1 MDTLTLKQLR
11 AFATVC
17 ETGSITEAS
26 DRLSLS
32 APAVHTQLKLL
43 ESCVNSKLLNRTKNK
58 RMTPTEAGKALL
70 FAQAKIFGA
79 LEHAMDE
86 VAAIDR
92 GLRGFVRLGVVS
104 TGKYFA
110 PHILAQLNKDLPDVD
125 IDLMVGNRN
134 HIIDA
139 LSDGQLD
146 FAIMGRPPRIK
157 NLRSV
162 ELGLHPH
169 ILIAKPGSALDQR
182 TEVSPSDI
190 LNTRI
195 MLREQGSGTRIVATR
210 FLDRIGDGQVY
221 SSLELQSNETIKQAV
236 MADLGI
242 ALISA
247 HTVLD
252 ELKDGRLV
260 SLPFPTLPV
269 MRTWYLVEIAEDD
282 ASSTR
287 QLVFDQVVQ
296 NTAGLLN
303 KIEAEQS
310 KDPTFATAI

>member
-11 AFATVC
+11 AFAAVC
-17 ETGSITEAS
+17 ECGSITEAAE
-26 DRLSLS
+26 RLFLS

-70 FAQAKIFGA
+70 SAQAKIFGA
-79 LEHAMDE
+79 LDHAMEE

-110 PHILAQLNKDLPDVD
+110 PHILAQLNKSLPDVE
-125 IDLMVGNRN
+125 IDLSVGNRT
-134 HIIDA
+134 HIIEG
-139 LSDGQLD
+139 LNNGHLD
-146 FAIMGRPPRIK
+146 CAIMGRPPRIRG
-157 NLRSV
+157 LRSV
-162 ELGLHPH
+162 ELGPHPH
-169 ILIAKPGSALDQR
+169 ILIAKPGSELAKKRALTPQ
-182 TEVSPSDI
+182 DI
-190 LNTRI
+190 LNSRI
-195 MLREQGSGTRIVATR
+195 MLREQGSGTRIVANR

-221 SSLELQSNETIKQAV
+221 SYLELQSNETIKQAV

-252 ELKDGRLV
+252 EIKDGRLV
-260 SLPFPTLPV
+260 TLPFATLPV
-269 MRTWYLVEIAEDD
+269 MRTWFLVEITESELSA
-282 ASSTR
+282 TR
-287 QLVFDQVVQ
+287 QLVFNQIVE
-296 NTAGLLN
+296 NTSKLLRG
-303 KIEAEQS
+303 IEAEHDS
-310 KDPTFATAI
+310 NPTFASVF